1 MAATATAFGGWQ
13 SMGTLVFFCCGCHPI
28 FYNSWRGVGE
38 GAAPLQMLWLSLR
51 TMPPYLPPTF
61 PCLPSNTS
69 KDLLYQILP
78 FTDRA
83 SFFLP
88 DFLASLVPAFIA
100 SFLPFFLPSL
110 PSLLCGFIL
119 FDAIFVRVM
128 QLYVLFDANRFFLM
142 PLPVSAGC

>member
-1 MAATATAFGGWQ
+1 
-13 SMGTLVFFCCGCHPI
+13 
-28 FYNSWRGVGE
+28 
-38 GAAPLQMLWLSLR
+38 MLWLSLR

-61 PCLPSNTS
+61 PFLPSNTS

-100 SFLPFFLPSL
+100 SFLPCFLPFFLPSL
-110 PSLLCGFIL
+110 RPSFLSSFLSFPPLWIYFVWCNFCSCDATLCSYWCKSIFL
-119 FDAIFVRVM
+119 DASPCFCGVLKSFLRRAFTKTMHSVIPIFRCCPQM
-128 QLYVLFDANRFFLM
+128 Q
-142 PLPVSAGC
+142 S